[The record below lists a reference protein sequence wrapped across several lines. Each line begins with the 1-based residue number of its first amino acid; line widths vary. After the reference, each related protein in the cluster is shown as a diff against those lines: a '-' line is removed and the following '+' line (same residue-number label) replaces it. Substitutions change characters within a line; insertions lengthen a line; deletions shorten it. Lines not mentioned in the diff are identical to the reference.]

1 VYIRKGLLRDDTRQP
16 QVVPQACAPGSAI
29 FVATE
34 HDAIVGTIT
43 FYMDSVIGLPIDE
56 VH

>member
-43 FYMDSVIGLPIDE
+43 FYMDSVIDLPIDE
-56 VH
+56 VY